1 MEAGTEGTRRSQRRE
16 LQRGTA
22 VKSTTKLAPSHTV
35 IPSFK
40 AIIQKTRFWPT
51 KPDCG
56 PPLPLG
62 VLPPRGGAHR
72 EGGGRRAAPRPALS
86 AGRKKKQKRGG
97 ATPSRV
103 LFVARRHQIDE
114 VPGLV
119 FVLPVSDARV
129 SACKHARAP
138 PTRLPPR
145 PRTEWRLR
153 LRLTSFPPAPQR
165 GTGSLLPPSQRQ
177 RTRLDVQQ
185 SARDIRRRVGS
196 ARGAEGQR

>member
-1 MEAGTEGTRRSQRRE
+1 MGDGGCNQSFMGVDSPMNQPNRRPADAPWLGAATADNQEGNNPENQI
-16 LQRGTA
+16 
-22 VKSTTKLAPSHTV
+22 LAY
-35 IPSFK
+35 
-40 AIIQKTRFWPT
+40 KTRLRATVAPGCSAA
-51 KPDCG
+51 P
-56 PPLPLG
+56 
-62 VLPPRGGAHR
+62 GGAHR

-165 GTGSLLPPSQRQ
+165 GTGSLLPPPSE
-177 RTRLDVQQ
+177 
-185 SARDIRRRVGS
+185 A
-196 ARGAEGQR
+196 AH

>member
-62 VLPPRGGAHR
+62 VLLPRGGR
-72 EGGGRRAAPRPALS
+72 TGKGGG
-86 AGRKKKQKRGG
+86 GG
-97 ATPSRV
+97 
-103 LFVARRHQIDE
+103 
-114 VPGLV
+114 
-119 FVLPVSDARV
+119 
-129 SACKHARAP
+129 
-138 PTRLPPR
+138 
-145 PRTEWRLR
+145 
-153 LRLTSFPPAPQR
+153 
-165 GTGSLLPPSQRQ
+165 LLPGP
-177 RTRLDVQQ
+177 L
-185 SARDIRRRVGS
+185 S
-196 ARGAEGQR
+196 ARGGKKNKNEEARLLLAYFSLLDDTRSTRSLALSLFSPSATLASPHVSMHEHPPPASPLVHVLSGVSDSV